1 MKGRPLRATHPGCR
15 SLPPA
20 SLPRWLL
27 VVCVLAG
34 LVGQLVLQGQARP
47 DETPRATFERL
58 TGLSIGPAD
67 ASAAMPGMDM
77 SDMAGMA
84 DGHHTHHHDDGYCPL
99 CPLLHLPM
107 VVLGAAPAI
116 VLTVTGWRRMLYGAH
131 MPRAPP
137 CARPVV
143 LPPPT
148 GPPAFSRNA

>member
-1 MKGRPLRATHPGCR
+1 M
-15 SLPPA
+15 A
-20 SLPRWLL
+20 SLSRWLL

-34 LVGQLVLQGQARP
+34 LLGQLVLQGQARP

-58 TGLSIGPAD
+58 TGLSVGPA
-67 ASAAMPGMDM
+67 APAPAISGMDM
-77 SDMAGMA
+77 PRMDMAGMGMA
-84 DGHHTHHHDDGYCPL
+84 TMGDGRHAPHHHDDGYCPL

-107 VVLGAAPAI
+107 VVLGAVPAI
-116 VLTVTGWRRMLYGAH
+116 ALTVTGWRRMLYGAQ

-137 CARPVV
+137 RVRPVG